1 MHWRFLPR
9 GLGQILIVIYQ
20 RTLSL
25 DHGSLARLFPHGTC
39 RFFPTCSEY
48 TRQAIKK
55 YGLLRGAYLGIK
67 RILRCHPWSQGGI
80 DPVR

>member
-1 MHWRFLPR
+1 MKLTHLPR

-25 DHGSLARLFPHGTC
+25 DHGPLARLFPRGTC

-48 TRQAIKK
+48 ARQAIKK
-55 YGLLRGAYLGIK
+55 YGLIKGSWLGFK